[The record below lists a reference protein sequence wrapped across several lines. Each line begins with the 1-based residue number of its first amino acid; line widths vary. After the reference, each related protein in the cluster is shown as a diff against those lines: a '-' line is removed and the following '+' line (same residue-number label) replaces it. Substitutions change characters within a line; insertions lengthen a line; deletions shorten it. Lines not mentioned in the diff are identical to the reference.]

1 MTVLEQAPPPAE
13 AVPSAV
19 PESEPRSI
27 EPSGVVV
34 AIVMDFIGATL
45 PQFDQLLE
53 SMRLS
58 PDGPGVTGSLFQ
70 WSRHT
75 PDGVRV
81 TEVWQSHTHFEVFLR
96 KEIEPRLSAVGM
108 REPEITTYE
117 VHSYLTQGP
126 TLAQQAGDSGSEHRA
141 VKKSHA
147 HGVWA
152 PGRETLK

>member
-1 MTVLEQAPPPAE
+1 MTVQERASPLAE

-27 EPSGVVV
+27 GSSAVV
-34 AIVMDFIGATL
+34 AVVMDFVGATL

-70 WSRHT
+70 WSRQT

-81 TEVWQSHTHFEVFLR
+81 TEVWQSHDHFEVFLR
-96 KEIEPRLSAVGM
+96 EEIEPRLSEVGM
-108 REPEITTYE
+108 REPEIATYE
-117 VHSYLTQGP
+117 VHSYLTQANRRP
-126 TLAQQAGDSGSEHRA
+126 ASR
-141 VKKSHA
+141 
-147 HGVWA
+147 
-152 PGRETLK
+152 R